1 MTTDIVAP
9 EGAAMS
15 VAVIGVADMDRSLHF
30 YRDLTG
36 MTAGAVETWAGDAF
50 EAFWHLPKG
59 ASAQAVFLHAGPDP
73 VGRVLLVQF
82 DAADRKVVRVAKPAR
97 AYGLINL
104 NFYTADI
111 VGETEKFRKLGYE
124 FWSDPV
130 AHDFTADVGTPI
142 EVVFEGPDGVLI
154 NWVELATKDP
164 ATRIGKMRAY
174 VEAFGRT
181 KTGFT
186 PVVTTA
192 SCMRDIEKSK
202 EFYVRVLKMGV
213 HIDQVLDSDN
223 YRKFQKVPDGGR
235 TQVTFMQGNHMFG
248 KIATSQP
255 LNYPVPDLVPDS
267 VAPNIGYLMQSF
279 LVPDLG
285 AALED
290 CAALAVETYTPRM
303 TLDVPG
309 LGAVDTA
316 IVRNPGSGALQQ
328 LVQA

>member
-9 EGAAMS
+9 EGSAMS
-15 VAVIGVADMDRSLHF
+15 FAVIGVADMERSLHF

-36 MTAGAVETWAGDAF
+36 MTASAPATWSGPDFET
-50 EAFWHLPKG
+50 FWHLPKG
-59 ASAQAVFLHAGPDP
+59 SRAQAVFLHAGPDP
-73 VGRVLLVQF
+73 VGRVLLLQF
-82 DAADRKVVRVAKPAR
+82 DAATRRVVRAAKPAR

-104 NFYTADI
+104 NFYTDDI
-111 VGETEKFRKLGYE
+111 FGETAKFRKLGYE

-154 NWVELATKDP
+154 NWVELATTDP

-174 VEAFGRT
+174 VEGFGRT

-186 PVVTTA
+186 PVVTSA

-213 HIDQVLDSDN
+213 HINQVLDSDN

-279 LVPDLG
+279 LVPDLD
-285 AALED
+285 AALAD
-290 CAALAVETYTPRM
+290 CAALSVETYTPRM
-303 TLDVPG
+303 TLEVPG
-309 LGAVDTA
+309 LARVDTA

>member
-1 MTTDIVAP
+1 MTTDIVGP
-9 EGAAMS
+9 GGSPMS
-15 VAVIGVADMDRSLHF
+15 VAVIGVAEMERSLHF

-36 MTAGAVETWAGDAF
+36 LTVGPPVTWVGPDF
-50 EAFWHLPKG
+50 EAFWHLPAGSKG
-59 ASAQAVFLHAGPDP
+59 EAVFLHHGPDP
-73 VGRVLLVQF
+73 VGRILLVQF
-82 DAADRKVVRVAKPAR
+82 DAKDRKVVRAKKPAR

-111 VGETEKFRKLGYE
+111 FGETEKLQKAGYE
-124 FWSDPV
+124 FWSEPV
-130 AHDFTADVGTPI
+130 AHDFTPEVGTPI

-174 VEAFGRT
+174 VEGFGKT

-213 HIDQVLDSDN
+213 HINQVLDSDN

-235 TQVTFMQGNHMFG
+235 TQVTFMQGDHMFG

-279 LVPDLG
+279 LVADLDS
-285 AALED
+285 ALQD
-290 CAALAVETYTPRM
+290 CAALNVETYTPRM

-309 LGAVDTA
+309 LGTVDTT
-316 IVRNPGSGALQQ
+316 IVQNPGSGALQQ
-328 LVQA
+328 LVQS

>member
-9 EGAAMS
+9 EGSPMS
-15 VAVIGVADMDRSLHF
+15 VAVIGVEDMARSLHF

-36 MTAGAVETWAGDAF
+36 LTASATVTWAGADF
-50 EAFWHLPKG
+50 ETFWHLPKG
-59 ASAQAVFLHAGPDP
+59 ASAQAVFLHHGPDP
-73 VGRVLLVQF
+73 VGRILLVQF
-82 DAADRKVVRVAKPAR
+82 DARDRKVVRAAKPAR

-104 NFYTADI
+104 NFYTSDI
-111 VGETEKFRKLGYE
+111 FGETEKFKAEGYE
-124 FWSDPV
+124 FWSEPV
-130 AHDFTADVGTPI
+130 AHDFTPDVGTPI

-164 ATRIGKMRAY
+164 QTRIGKMRAY
-174 VEAFGRT
+174 VESLGKT

-192 SCMRDIEKSK
+192 SCMRDIELSK
-202 EFYVRVLKMGV
+202 AFYTKVLKMGV
-213 HIDQVLDSDN
+213 HINQVLDSDN

-255 LNYPVPDLVPDS
+255 LNYPVPDLVPDA
-267 VAPNIGYLMQSF
+267 VAPNIGYLVQSF

-285 AALED
+285 AALDD
-290 CAALAVETYTPRM
+290 CAPLGVETYTPRM

-309 LGAVDTA
+309 LGRVDTA

-328 LVQA
+328 MVQA

>member
-1 MTTDIVAP
+1 MTTDIVGP
-9 EGAAMS
+9 GGSPMS
-15 VAVIGVADMDRSLHF
+15 VAVIGVAEMERSLHF

-36 MTAGAVETWAGDAF
+36 LTVGPPVTWVGPDF
-50 EAFWHLPKG
+50 EAFWHLPAGSKG
-59 ASAQAVFLHAGPDP
+59 EAVFLHHGPDP
-73 VGRVLLVQF
+73 VGRILLVQF
-82 DAADRKVVRVAKPAR
+82 DAKDRKVVRAKKPAR

-111 VGETEKFRKLGYE
+111 FGETKKLKKAGYE
-124 FWSDPV
+124 FWSEPV
-130 AHDFTADVGTPI
+130 AHDFTPEVGTPI

-174 VEAFGRT
+174 VEGFGKT

-213 HIDQVLDSDN
+213 HINQVLDSDN

-235 TQVTFMQGNHMFG
+235 TQVTFMQGDHMFG

-279 LVPDLG
+279 LVADLDS
-285 AALED
+285 ALQD
-290 CAALAVETYTPRM
+290 CAALNVETYTPRM

-309 LGAVDTA
+309 LGTVDTT
-316 IVRNPGSGALQQ
+316 IVQNPGSGALQQ
-328 LVQA
+328 LVQS

>member
-1 MTTDIVAP
+1 MTTDIIAQ
-9 EGAAMS
+9 EGSPMS
-15 VAVIGVADMDRSLHF
+15 VAVIGVADMERSLHF

-36 MTAGAVETWAGDAF
+36 LTAEPSVTWSGADF
-50 EAFWHLPKG
+50 EAFWHLPAGAKG
-59 ASAQAVFLHAGPDP
+59 EAVFLHHGPDP
-73 VGRVLLVQF
+73 VGRILLVQF
-82 DAADRKVVRVAKPAR
+82 DASDRKVVRAAKPAR

-111 VGETEKFRKLGYE
+111 FGETEKFKKAGYE
-124 FWSDPV
+124 FWSEPV
-130 AHDFTADVGTPI
+130 AHEFTPDVGTPI

-174 VEAFGRT
+174 VESFGKT
-181 KTGFT
+181 ETGFT

-213 HIDQVLDSDN
+213 HINQVLDSDN

-267 VAPNIGYLMQSF
+267 VAPNIGYLMQTF
-279 LVPDLG
+279 LVPDLD
-285 AALED
+285 ATMAECVALGVD
-290 CAALAVETYTPRM
+290 TYTPR
-303 TLDVPG
+303 TVLEVPG
-309 LGAVDTA
+309 LGRVDTA

-328 LVQA
+328 MVQA